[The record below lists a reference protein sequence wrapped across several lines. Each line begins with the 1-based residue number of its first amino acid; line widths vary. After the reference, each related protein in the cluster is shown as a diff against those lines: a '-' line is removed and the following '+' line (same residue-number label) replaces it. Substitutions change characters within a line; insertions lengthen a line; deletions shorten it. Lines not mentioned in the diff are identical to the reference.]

1 MPTFEKRISKKNSG
15 SMGMV
20 NAPSIRKVDGRFCL
34 TYYAMGPHHANAM
47 CYALS
52 DSPLGPFTY
61 GGILISL
68 GNALRKGQK
77 EPTDYVGNTHGGMVN
92 VGGEWYTIYHRQ
104 TGNRS
109 CGRQICAT
117 ALPRTRNGVFEHAEY
132 TSLGFTKGQL
142 PAFYCWPAYMACYL
156 TDANGK
162 TKKNSKSP
170 YIALKEFKGGEL
182 DIHSNKEMLQVVT
195 NLTSGSV
202 VGFKYFDFG
211 QDAYTDASIVLTAR
225 AVCNGSVEICA
236 DKPDTGH
243 CIAAVQIDRKNGWEN
258 YRASMLALKGCHAI
272 YFIIH
277 CDGSKLG
284 DIAFFEISRKE

>member
-1 MPTFEKRISKKNSG
+1 
-15 SMGMV
+15 
-20 NAPSIRKVDGRFCL
+20 
-34 TYYAMGPHHANAM
+34 
-47 CYALS
+47 
-52 DSPLGPFTY
+52 
-61 GGILISL
+61 
-68 GNALRKGQK
+68 
-77 EPTDYVGNTHGGMVN
+77 
-92 VGGEWYTIYHRQ
+92 
-104 TGNRS
+104 
-109 CGRQICAT
+109 
-117 ALPRTRNGVFEHAEY
+117 
-132 TSLGFTKGQL
+132 
-142 PAFYCWPAYMACYL
+142 
-156 TDANGK
+156 
-162 TKKNSKSP
+162 
-170 YIALKEFKGGEL
+170 
-182 DIHSNKEMLQVVT
+182 MLQVVT